1 MYRGDWKSKQSVN
14 VSNIHGWRTKRHI
27 VVTESDD
34 WGSIRMS
41 SIENFKRMLKA
52 GMREDRNHYNTYDA
66 LESNTDLEEL
76 FNVLSKY
83 KDSTGRHPV
92 MTGVNVVANPVFD
105 KIRENGFTEY
115 VYEPYKET

>member
-1 MYRGDWKSKQSVN
+1 MNIQSIKSRII
-14 VSNIHGWRTKRHI
+14 SNIANIPGWRTKRHI
-27 VVTESDD
+27 VVIESDD

-41 SIENFKRMLKA
+41 SLENFNKMLKA

-76 FNVLSKY
+76 YNVLLKF

-92 MTGVNVVANPVFD
+92 MTGVTVVANPVFD
-105 KIRENGFTEY
+105 KIIE
-115 VYEPYKET
+115 